1 MVLEETSGKEFVNK
15 FAPCPVILR
24 PCAGSLI
31 CLSVLPFHDGSGRL
45 TLHVTNK
52 QHLSHRYSELDV
64 ILISNKFVLT
74 QLGLSG
80 LCVFFVATFDN

>member
-1 MVLEETSGKEFVNK
+1 MFVV
-15 FAPCPVILR
+15 F
-24 PCAGSLI
+24 
-31 CLSVLPFHDGSGRL
+31 PFHDGSGRL

-64 ILISNKFVLT
+64 ILINNKCVLT

-80 LCVFFVATFDN
+80 LCGF